1 MVDKEIVE
9 TISKLVS
16 VKQSYVLHVI
26 EEWYEDTMIPKFE
39 QIVGESGLYINLI
52 DTVERTHDC
61 IPEPTKPE
69 GITDDEMVDFIVNNT
84 LYRRPEVIE
93 KIESGDISE
102 SVTDHYLID
111 NLEKIQNSLAQV
123 LNQVFEDVI
132 SEIQRDQEYKE
143 ESTEVEELQ
152 INSDEKCQHKKDIFE
167 ELIHDIIT
175 DVIQDV
181 KNIEEVSTEVLP
193 VESDEGFPAD
203 SAESSAERLPSQCGR
218 FRNCTQGT
226 GT

>member
-1 MVDKEIVE
+1 MWGFLILLIFMVMKIIITEEQFNRFNRSSPVLQNGIIKYLNHYIEGGNRKIKQKSRSYGNLGEDWCVDGKETISAYYYFDEGKFDKGHLMVDKEIVE

-93 KIESGDISE
+93 KIESGERDLEDFYLDI
-102 SVTDHYLID
+102 VDTV
-111 NLEKIQNSLAQV
+111 NRKKI
-123 LNQVFEDVI
+123 
-132 SEIQRDQEYKE
+132 Y
-143 ESTEVEELQ
+143 
-152 INSDEKCQHKKDIFE
+152 
-167 ELIHDIIT
+167 
-175 DVIQDV
+175 
-181 KNIEEVSTEVLP
+181 
-193 VESDEGFPAD
+193 GF
-203 SAESSAERLPSQCGR
+203 
-218 FRNCTQGT
+218 
-226 GT
+226 

>member
-1 MVDKEIVE
+1 MWGFLFLVIFMNMRIIITEEQFNRFNKSSPALQNGIIKYLNHYIEGGNRKIGQKSRSYGNLGEDWCVDGKETISAYYYFDEGRFDKGQLIVAKEIVE
-9 TISKLVS
+9 TISKLFS

-93 KIESGDISE
+93 KIESGERDLEDFYLDI
-102 SVTDHYLID
+102 VDTV
-111 NLEKIQNSLAQV
+111 NRKKI
-123 LNQVFEDVI
+123 
-132 SEIQRDQEYKE
+132 Y
-143 ESTEVEELQ
+143 
-152 INSDEKCQHKKDIFE
+152 
-167 ELIHDIIT
+167 
-175 DVIQDV
+175 
-181 KNIEEVSTEVLP
+181 
-193 VESDEGFPAD
+193 GF
-203 SAESSAERLPSQCGR
+203 
-218 FRNCTQGT
+218 
-226 GT
+226 